1 MSKANGVGN
10 FVRGLILKGGLSN
23 NEILDKVKEKFVEC
37 ETTMACVA
45 WYKSDM
51 RKKGIIEKREI
62 VKKMS
67 VDEYKKFLLSELDK
81 VEGAVKVEE

>member
-1 MSKANGVGN
+1 MSKVNGVGN
-10 FVRGLILKGGLSN
+10 FVRGLILKGELSN
-23 NEILDKVKEKFVEC
+23 SEILDKVKEKFVGC

-51 RKKGIIEKREI
+51 RKKGIIEKKEV

-67 VDEYKKFLLSELDK
+67 VEEYKKFLLSELDK
-81 VEGAVKVEE
+81 VEGVVRVEE